1 MRADGAPHEGDGAAE
16 PHVAWPPCGAGA
28 AGWSQLG
35 PGTGAAAGAAAGA
48 SGGWG
53 GAATTVDAID
63 PGRGAET
70 VGAHVATACPGV
82 AASAVVAAA
91 APRAG
96 ADGRTA
102 FLLFF
107 PPPPPFFTRLRRT
120 NRYMTPAASATTAR
134 IISAYSIGIRWRA
147 SLWAVS

>member
-1 MRADGAPHEGDGAAE
+1 
-16 PHVAWPPCGAGA
+16 
-28 AGWSQLG
+28 
-35 PGTGAAAGAAAGA
+35 
-48 SGGWG
+48 
-53 GAATTVDAID
+53 
-63 PGRGAET
+63 

-82 AASAVVAAA
+82 AASTVVGA

-107 PPPPPFFTRLRRT
+107 PTPPPPFLTRLRRT

-147 SLWAVS
+147 SL